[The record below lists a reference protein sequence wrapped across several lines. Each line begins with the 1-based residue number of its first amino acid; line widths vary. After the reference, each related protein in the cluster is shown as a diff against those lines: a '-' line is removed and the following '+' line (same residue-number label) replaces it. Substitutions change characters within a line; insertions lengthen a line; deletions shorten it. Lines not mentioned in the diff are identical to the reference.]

1 MPTDISSIKK
11 MYRSAND
18 NKNFPETIEINFR
31 NEIKKFSL
39 VNWKDNQ
46 GNQFPIRYGTNPNQ
60 LCAFYKSIEQNNL
73 SIGNLN
79 FFKIGK
85 GGPSLTN
92 LEDINRAFQI
102 LKYFS
107 TPAITIMKHLNPS
120 GVAVQQDK
128 FILLKELFCKAR
140 DCDSRSAFGGVI
152 VSNREIDS
160 ETAREIMKSFFEI
173 VAAPK
178 FSDEALQILNDAKKY
193 GVNKD
198 LRIIEFSNLEKIPKF
213 DGDNIDDLFISKIMC
228 DGSIAIE
235 TPFLTSIRSKE
246 NLILDAQ
253 IGNVTV
259 KKIPTQN
266 EIEDLLIAW
275 HICINVRSNAIVF
288 VKNGTTL
295 AIGTGQQER
304 IGAVEQAIL
313 KAKQKNHSLKNS
325 VMASDAF
332 FPNRD
337 SIDIAAKEGITS
349 IIFPGGSINDAEIIK
364 AANENNISLAITGE
378 RCFAHF

>member
-128 FILLKELFCKAR
+128 FILLK
-140 DCDSRSAFGGVI
+140 
-152 VSNREIDS
+152 
-160 ETAREIMKSFFEI
+160 
-173 VAAPK
+173 
-178 FSDEALQILNDAKKY
+178 
-193 GVNKD
+193 
-198 LRIIEFSNLEKIPKF
+198 
-213 DGDNIDDLFISKIMC
+213 
-228 DGSIAIE
+228 
-235 TPFLTSIRSKE
+235 
-246 NLILDAQ
+246 
-253 IGNVTV
+253 
-259 KKIPTQN
+259 
-266 EIEDLLIAW
+266 
-275 HICINVRSNAIVF
+275 
-288 VKNGTTL
+288 
-295 AIGTGQQER
+295 
-304 IGAVEQAIL
+304 
-313 KAKQKNHSLKNS
+313 
-325 VMASDAF
+325 
-332 FPNRD
+332 
-337 SIDIAAKEGITS
+337 
-349 IIFPGGSINDAEIIK
+349 
-364 AANENNISLAITGE
+364 
-378 RCFAHF
+378 